1 MKLNVF
7 TNATSIGRFV
17 ANVTLMSDGRTMLR
31 LKMASTC
38 GDVTGTVTTLDE
50 LVELRFCFDFIVGFF
65 EKVRKSTE

>member
-50 LVELRFCFDFIVGFF
+50 LVELRFCSNFIVGFY

>member
-50 LVELRFCFDFIVGFF
+50 LVELRFCFDFNIRFY
-65 EKVRKSTE
+65 EKVRKFTK